1 MNSEELRFLACG
13 ISMRALQ
20 SRSARSRGAFYES
33 NVVSLNLREIDKNME
48 HLRRRDEPSARL
60 LRGASPLRLSLPVFL
75 AVMRALPRLL
85 APVVHMRVLAR
96 ARVHTHAAFG
106 CLHGVINAGFRRCR
120 SRHDYGDR
128 MRSLNTNAGRR
139 ERI

>member
-13 ISMRALQ
+13 ISMRAVQ
-20 SRSARSRGAFYES
+20 SRCARSRGAFYES

-96 ARVHTHAAFG
+96 APTHTYTRHSVACTELSMRDSADADRVMITAIG
-106 CLHGVINAGFRRCR
+106 CAR
-120 SRHDYGDR
+120 
-128 MRSLNTNAGRR
+128 
-139 ERI
+139 